1 MNFLVNFACYF
12 VVAVVDGLPGVVVKV
27 VVVEEFVFEVVLVD
41 YFVAGVVGSLICVAV
56 VVF

>member
-12 VVAVVDGLPGVVVKV
+12 VVAVVDGLSGVVVKV